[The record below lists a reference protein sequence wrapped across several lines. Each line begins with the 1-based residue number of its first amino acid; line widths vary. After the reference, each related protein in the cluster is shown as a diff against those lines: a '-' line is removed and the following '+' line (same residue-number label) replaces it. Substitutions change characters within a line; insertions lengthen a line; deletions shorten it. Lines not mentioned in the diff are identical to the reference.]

1 MKYNEA
7 EETPNLINR
16 IIFFQQK
23 KKVLRIIFLI
33 LIRLFAIFFFNLKLI
48 KIFMYIK
55 KKVMFSKTI
64 PNYISKTIYKQKE
77 KVCDERT
84 RM

>member
-1 MKYNEA
+1 
-7 EETPNLINR
+7 
-16 IIFFQQK
+16 
-23 KKVLRIIFLI
+23 
-33 LIRLFAIFFFNLKLI
+33 
-48 KIFMYIK
+48 MYIK
-55 KKVMFSKTI
+55 KKMMFSKTI

>member
-1 MKYNEA
+1 MKYKEA

>member
-1 MKYNEA
+1 MKYNEV

-55 KKVMFSKTI
+55 KKMMFSKTI